1 MSAEDTAAQARQEAA
16 RYLAA
21 RGITVLD
28 RDWDSPHGTIPVV
41 AEDNG
46 VLVAV
51 EVVTRTGGHY
61 RVPLERIAKARRLRR
76 AAALWLAKHGRRS
89 DEIRVDVIGLLRDG
103 SGGFTV
109 EHIRAAG

>member
-1 MSAEDTAAQARQEAA
+1 MNAADIAAQARQEAA

-28 RDWDSPHGTIPVV
+28 RDWDSPCGPIPLV
-41 AEDNG
+41 AEEGG

-51 EVVTRTGGHY
+51 EVVTRTSGHY
-61 RVPLERIAKARRLRR
+61 RVPLERVAKARRLRR
-76 AAALWLAKHGRRS
+76 AAALWLAEHGRRS
-89 DEIRVDVIGLLRDG
+89 GEIRVDVIGLLRDG

-109 EHIRAAG
+109 EHIRAVG